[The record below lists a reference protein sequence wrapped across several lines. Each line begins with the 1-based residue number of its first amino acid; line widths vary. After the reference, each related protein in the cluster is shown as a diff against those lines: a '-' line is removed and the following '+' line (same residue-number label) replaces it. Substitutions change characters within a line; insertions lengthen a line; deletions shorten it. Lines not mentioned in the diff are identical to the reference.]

1 MTKKYDKS
9 VSYSMRT
16 KCISFARGSRLRYTM
31 VFMAR
36 QGKTIDDSKDAYAQ
50 LKVIT
55 DAAQAGTLKPWGGKV
70 AELLNAYG
78 VTIDRKKALKAEV
91 TLSFPTTPKNRS
103 MGIGVRHMKPDGRWA
118 EDFFLFEENV
128 GLTCF
133 YRGSQE
139 DTLPEYKGTHHG
151 PPSIELQEALP
162 NIQQDID
169 NLKRQLLEKSIFDS
183 IDLNVVLT
191 QSEHLRAIQAID
203 TEYLQTSRSLAS
215 RGAPIE
221 LVSMQ
226 IKPVFDK
233 KRAEQMSRWSK
244 SERLYRLKVDQIK
257 DFYGDDSDAFR
268 EARTKLNNLFGKVDE

>member
-1 MTKKYDKS
+1 MT
-9 VSYSMRT
+9 
-16 KCISFARGSRLRYTM
+16 
-31 VFMAR
+31 R
-36 QGKTIDDSKDAYAQ
+36 QGKIIEDSKEAYTQ

-103 MGIGVRHMKPDGRWA
+103 MGIGVRHMKPDGSWA

-139 DTLPEYKGTHHG
+139 DALPEYEGTHHG

-169 NLKRQLLEKSIFDS
+169 SLKRQLQEKSVFDG
-183 IDLNVVLT
+183 IDINIILT
-191 QSEHLRAIQAID
+191 QSEHLQAIRD
-203 TEYLQTSRSLAS
+203 IDNEYQQTSRSLAS

-244 SERLYRLKVDQIK
+244 SERLYQLKIEQLK
-257 DFYGDDSDAFR
+257 ALCNEDSNEFR
-268 EARTKLNNLFGKVDE
+268 EAKTKLNNLFGKIDE